1 MNASGPALPD
11 RADVLVVGGG
21 IGGLSA
27 AYALATSGYAV
38 RLYEQASQFGEV
50 GAGLQLA
57 PNATRILAEWGLLDR
72 VVDIGVLPRRLV
84 LRDAVTGAEL
94 TALELGAGFR
104 ARYGAPYVVAHRSD
118 LHRILLDACR
128 DAGVALENGRRVE
141 RVTPD
146 GRAYRADG
154 GTHTSDAVIGA
165 DGLTSTLRATVV
177 DDEPVP
183 SGFVAY
189 RGAVPIADIP
199 TDVAQD
205 EVVAWIGPGCH
216 LVQYSLRRG
225 EVFNQVAV
233 FRSPAFTRGEADWGG
248 PEELDGAFAH
258 CAPPVR
264 EALGALWRDR
274 HWPMYD
280 RAPAPEWVSGRLAL
294 TGDAAHP
301 MLQYLAQGAC
311 QAIEDGYTLAAQAA
325 KHATADGTDG
335 DAALRGFAG
344 ARVPHTARVQTS
356 ARTWGEMWHVDGVGR
371 LLRNE
376 LFTTRALDDYRHL
389 DWLYA

>member
-1 MNASGPALPD
+1 MDASGPRAAD

-38 RLYEQASQFGEV
+38 RLYEQASRFGEV

-57 PNATRILAEWGLLDR
+57 PNATRILAEWGLLDQ
-72 VVDIGVLPRRLV
+72 VIDIGVLPRRLV
-84 LRDAVTGAEL
+84 LRDAVTGDEL
-94 TALELGAGFR
+94 TSLELGAGFR
-104 ARYGAPYVVAHRSD
+104 ERYGGPYVVAHRSD

-128 DAGVALENGRRVE
+128 DAGVALENGRHVE
-141 RVTPD
+141 RVSPD
-146 GRAYRADG
+146 GRVHCADG
-154 GTHTSDAVIGA
+154 GVHTSDAVIGA
-165 DGLTSTLRATVV
+165 DGLTSTLRSAVV
-177 DDEPVP
+177 ADEPVA

-199 TDVAQD
+199 TEVAHD

-216 LVQYSLRRG
+216 LVQYPLRRG

-233 FRSPAFTRGEADWGG
+233 FRSPAFARGEDDWGG
-248 PEELDGAFAH
+248 PDELDTAFTH
-258 CAPPVR
+258 CAPAVQ

-274 HWPMYD
+274 YWPMYD
-280 RAPAPEWVSGRLAL
+280 RAPTPNWINGRMAL

-311 QAIEDGYTLAAQAA
+311 QAIEDGHTLAARAV
-325 KHATADGTDG
+325 KHASGGGTDW
-335 DAALRGFAG
+335 DAALRAFAE
-344 ARVPHTARVQTS
+344 ARVPHTARVQTN
-356 ARTWGEMWHVDGVGR
+356 ARTWGEIWHVDGVGR

-376 LFTTRALDDYRHL
+376 LLTTRAIDDYRYL